1 MRRKWCGTKGKGRGG
16 KVGDCG
22 NYEDVCGDEII
33 KEEKGRRGVQG
44 EEGKTLGGEQQLKR
58 TGRGMGGEERSSWN
72 GEEEIMR

>member
-1 MRRKWCGTKGKGRGG
+1 MRRKWWGTKGKGRGG

-44 EEGKTLGGEQQLKR
+44 EEGKTLSGE
-58 TGRGMGGEERSSWN
+58 
-72 GEEEIMR
+72 